1 MLIHEYKTYR
11 NALRLPI
18 AILKTDRCEVASHW
32 HYDFEAAFV
41 LSGGVSASLNGET
54 VRLAAGDAF
63 VCSGGD
69 IHSYADPS
77 ADSMVLLLT
86 FDPYA
91 ARKAGTLVY
100 DLGVRSGIFRP
111 DALRLDTRFDGLLGR
126 MYEEYSHLNS
136 ASAFFLYGY
145 LLEIQGVLHRYY
157 QKREFQPDGAGV
169 RLHLSAIRE
178 SISHIEERYA
188 EEIAIAGMAKG
199 ALMSV
204 SNYSRE
210 FKKITGTGFKEYVNQ
225 VRLREAAAAMD
236 AGRGGVARIAYD
248 CGFKSVRTFN
258 RVFLS
263 HYGVTPGAYYRNL
276 RARRAAAAGPRGYDP
291 AD

>member
-1 MLIHEYKTYR
+1 MLIHEHKTYQ
-11 NALRLPI
+11 NALGLPI
-18 AILKTDRCEVASHW
+18 SMMKTDRCEFASHW
-32 HYDFEAAFV
+32 HYDFEAAFL
-41 LSGGVSASLNGET
+41 LSGGVSVSLNGVSE
-54 VRLAAGDAF
+54 RLSAGDAF

-69 IHSYADPS
+69 IHSYFDPS
-77 ADSMVLLLT
+77 ADSAVLILT

-100 DLGVRSGIFRP
+100 DLGVRSGVFRP

-126 MYEEYSHLNS
+126 MYDEYTHLNS

-178 SISHIEERYA
+178 SISRIEEHFAGEITIA
-188 EEIAIAGMAKG
+188 ELAKG

-210 FKKITGTGFKEYVNQ
+210 FKKITGTGFKEYVNL
-225 VRLREAAAAMD
+225 VRLREVAAAMD
-236 AGRGGVARIAYD
+236 EGRAGVAKIAYD
-248 CGFKSVRTFN
+248 CGFQSVRTFN
-258 RVFLS
+258 RVFLG
-263 HYGVTPGAYYRNL
+263 HFGMTPGAYYQTL
-276 RARRAAAAGPRGYDP
+276 RARR
-291 AD
+291 